1 MTNENP
7 MNESMAS
14 MMDEIEKSMK
24 VVRRGDIVEGTIIL
38 VNESEVLVNVGGAA
52 DGVVSLEELDE
63 DVVNPLEIYKE
74 GDKITVL
81 VIKENDGEG
90 NLLLSK
96 KRADYERVWD
106 EFETS
111 KNGDLTFKVKVKE
124 AVKGGVVAMIK
135 GVRGFIPAS
144 QLSLNYVEDLEE
156 FVGET
161 LEVKAIEFEME
172 KQKVILSAK
181 AVALKAR
188 EREGKILFDSLTE
201 GQIYTGEVTRLA
213 DFGAFV
219 DIGGADGLVHISELS
234 WKRIK
239 HPSEVVKVGDRVEV
253 SVLKVDKESKR
264 ISLRLNDVQDNPWDN
279 ISEYYNVDDVVK
291 GVVNRL
297 ASFGAFVELESGVDG
312 LLHVSE
318 ISEERISKPADVLS
332 IGQEVEV
339 LIMAIDEEK
348 KNISLSI
355 KALNEEE
362 EVDVA
367 DYLEEDSHGELHE
380 TTIGSLFKDKLKNLK
395 L

>member
-1 MTNENP
+1 MVNDNSNNET
-7 MNESMAS
+7 MESMMA
-14 MMDEIEKSMK
+14 EIEKSMK
-24 VVRRGDIVEGTIIL
+24 VLRSGDIVEGTIIL
-38 VNESEVLVNVGGAA
+38 VNESEILVNVGGAA
-52 DGVVSLEELDE
+52 DGIVTLEELDE
-63 DVVNPLEIYKE
+63 DVVNPLGTYKE
-74 GDKITVL
+74 GDKITVM
-81 VIKENDGEG
+81 VVKQNDGEG
-90 NLLLSK
+90 NMLLSK
-96 KRADYERVWD
+96 KRADYEKVWD
-106 EFETS
+106 EFELS
-111 KNGDLTFKVKVKE
+111 KNGELTFKVKVKE

-156 FVGET
+156 FVGEV
-161 LEVKAIEFEME
+161 LEVQAIEFDAD
-172 KQKVILSAK
+172 KDKVVLSAK
-181 AVALKAR
+181 AVAAKIR
-188 EREGKILFDSLTE
+188 EKQSKHLFESMTE
-201 GQIYTGEVTRLA
+201 GQVYNGEVTRLA

-253 SVLKVDKESKR
+253 SVLKVDKESKKV
-264 ISLRLNDVQDNPWDN
+264 SLRLNDVQDNPWEN
-279 ISEYYNVDDVVK
+279 ISEYYQEEDVVK

-297 ASFGAFVELESGVDG
+297 TNFGAFVELESGIDG
-312 LLHVSE
+312 LLHISE
-318 ISEERISKPADVLS
+318 ISEERIAKPADVLS

-339 LIMAIDEEK
+339 LILGIDEDK

-362 EVDVA
+362 DVDVS
-367 DYLEEDSHGELHE
+367 DFLEEDSHD